1 MAAGLPFDGPVG
13 AAQIGYI
20 DGEFVINPTNEQL
33 EKSQLNL
40 LVAGKRD
47 SINMIECEGLE
58 FPDDLM
64 KEAFTLGQKIINE
77 ACDLQ
82 LEFLK
87 KLEIPTPEVYYNKP
101 SQIIEDEIALII
113 ISRR

>member
-20 DGEFVINPTNEQL
+20 DGEFIVNPSNEQL

-47 SINMIECEGLE
+47 SINMIECE
-58 FPDDLM
+58 
-64 KEAFTLGQKIINE
+64 
-77 ACDLQ
+77 
-82 LEFLK
+82 
-87 KLEIPTPEVYYNKP
+87 
-101 SQIIEDEIALII
+101 
-113 ISRR
+113 